1 MLLRLDRFSIGRASI
16 SIAASSL
23 RIRDSARASGLGNRG
38 LLSNL
43 LPRSTSL
50 PLPLSMTL
58 DPSNEEASSSSSVNW
73 QLLMGELLVERFLT
87 SFEGE

>member
-1 MLLRLDRFSIGRASI
+1 
-16 SIAASSL
+16 
-23 RIRDSARASGLGNRG
+23 
-38 LLSNL
+38 
-43 LPRSTSL
+43 
-50 PLPLSMTL
+50 MTL